1 MAAKNLPVPAAKAGA
16 AKTAPSGA
24 KRQTVNKRT
33 AGKVML
39 IISVCLLPLGLF
51 VLPTTLVFV
60 AGMSPTIVAFAVDRN
75 PDKYLPVIVGSL
87 NLCGVMPVAFELWQ
101 GGSSLDHALALLA
114 DPFNLAIMFGAA
126 AIGWVINM
134 IVPPMVAD
142 VMIWRNQA
150 EIERW
155 QARQQALIEE
165 WSVKVTGAA
174 DAVERET

>member
-1 MAAKNLPVPAAKAGA
+1 MPGKNLPVPTNRAAAVPA
-16 AKTAPSGA
+16 GA

-39 IISVCLLPLGLF
+39 VIFVCLLPLGLF
-51 VLPTTLVFV
+51 VLPTTLIFV

-87 NLCGVMPVAFELWQ
+87 NFCGVMPIAFELWQ
-101 GGSSLDHALALLA
+101 SGSNIDRALALLA

-126 AIGWVINM
+126 AVGWGINM

-142 VMIWRNQA
+142 VMIWRNQT

-155 QARQQALIEE
+155 QARQEALIEE
-165 WSVKVTGAA
+165 WSVKVTGVA
-174 DAVERET
+174 DGADHAG